1 MELMQMNIAISVI
14 MVLAIVIVLLLFK
27 LKSYHNQFGTGRYWI
42 EYKPGF
48 SSDMMELIYTING
61 YEVEKMSSVVNE
73 VYDYGLQV
81 DTEDNFI
88 ECRELVSTKIVLQ
101 NIDQD
106 DLWVIESV
114 ERICDKRMMNLMKTH
129 LPIKQS

>member
-14 MVLAIVIVLLLFK
+14 MVLAIVIAMLIFK
-27 LKSYHNQFGTGRYWI
+27 LKSYYDQFGTGRYWI
-42 EYKPGF
+42 EYKPG
-48 SSDMMELIYTING
+48 SSVDVMELIYTING
-61 YEVEKMSSVVNE
+61 YEVEKMAEVVNE

-88 ECRELVSTKIVLQ
+88 ECSELVSTKIVLQ

-106 DLWVIESV
+106 DLWVVESV
-114 ERICDKRMMNLMKTH
+114 ERICDKRMMSMMTKH
-129 LPIKQS
+129 LPVKQS